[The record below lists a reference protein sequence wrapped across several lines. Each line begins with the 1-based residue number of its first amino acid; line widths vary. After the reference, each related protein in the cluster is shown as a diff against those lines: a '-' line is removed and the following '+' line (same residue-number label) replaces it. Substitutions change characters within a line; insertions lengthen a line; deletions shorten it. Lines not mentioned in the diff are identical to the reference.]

1 MWKSCDWTRGIS
13 VELWSQEYDL
23 TDLREKR
30 PFISLCSSRRSF
42 LGRRCS
48 LLFIIAQD
56 MRFSPLYSD
65 RKWLNR
71 EEKSWWKV
79 LEIKPDKKRS
89 LGYWQEATENS
100 FLSLWSPSTEY
111 MLVVRMA
118 MKNQTFL
125 LSTLYN
131 QGRGGF
137 IHLTDTTPRWPHR
150 VYVFVY
156 KLLQTRKW
164 GFLSLINS
172 TSARSDSHG
181 PRGCQRAQ
189 TSTEQL
195 SCRRFFTLR
204 SSRDMTADSLW
215 ESLPHCPLQKLAAS
229 SPIGITTLSPYLKSS
244 APLTKVLFSHG
255 QPLPEN
261 RRSFGN
267 KPGLSRTNPSKPCVR
282 LFLSSVHGYLKVAGN
297 CMCVHAAICSGTY
310 VMRGPVLNLLFIPR
324 PWNTEMVPK

>member
-1 MWKSCDWTRGIS
+1 MCSLKIPEEEYLLANVEVMWLNEGDFSGAVKSG
-13 VELWSQEYDL
+13 VWSHGSEGEEAL
-23 TDLREKR
+23 
-30 PFISLCSSRRSF
+30 ISLCSSRRSF
-42 LGRRCS
+42 LGGRCS

-100 FLSLWSPSTEY
+100 FLSLWSHSTEY

-131 QGRGGF
+131 QGHAGF

-156 KLLQTRKW
+156 KLLQMRKW

-181 PRGCQRAQ
+181 PRGCQRA
-189 TSTEQL
+189 
-195 SCRRFFTLR
+195 
-204 SSRDMTADSLW
+204 
-215 ESLPHCPLQKLAAS
+215 
-229 SPIGITTLSPYLKSS
+229 
-244 APLTKVLFSHG
+244 
-255 QPLPEN
+255 
-261 RRSFGN
+261 
-267 KPGLSRTNPSKPCVR
+267 
-282 LFLSSVHGYLKVAGN
+282 
-297 CMCVHAAICSGTY
+297 
-310 VMRGPVLNLLFIPR
+310 
-324 PWNTEMVPK
+324 